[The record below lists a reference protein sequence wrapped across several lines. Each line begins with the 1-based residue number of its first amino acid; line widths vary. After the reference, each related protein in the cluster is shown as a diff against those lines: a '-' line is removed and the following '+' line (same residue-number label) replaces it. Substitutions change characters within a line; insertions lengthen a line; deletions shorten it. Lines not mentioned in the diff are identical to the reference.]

1 MSPRVSLSRSPPAPL
16 DNLDNLDNLDD
27 QDPHGHP

>member
-16 DNLDNLDNLDD
+16 DNLDDLDD
-27 QDPHGHP
+27 QDTYGHP